1 MDGLSRR
8 RIGRSFSAQIRF
20 CNLDGFIQNWVISK
34 RLEIPSLDFSG
45 KVCDP
50 DLTQNLS
57 PDMQ

>member
-1 MDGLSRR
+1 MGGLSVGKLAVNFQLN
-8 RIGRSFSAQIRF
+8 INFVIS
-20 CNLDGFIQNWVISK
+20 IQNWVISK

>member
-1 MDGLSRR
+1 MGGLSV
-8 RIGRSFSAQIRF
+8 GKLAVNFQL
-20 CNLDGFIQNWVISK
+20 NLNFVISIQNWVISK

-45 KVCDP
+45 MVCDP